1 MPGEPMPISPTHYQ
15 TRKRKMPQ
23 PQGESQVKTFHTN
36 LLATLCRYRLMA
48 VLSAIAI
55 CSTMSGCT
63 AVLSP
68 IDAIPVERVPKQFLA
83 TPQADKV
90 PIDVARLR
98 QPKPEYYLLD
108 AGDILGVFVEGVLGN
123 LDESPPVQFPTAD
136 SDLPPAIGY
145 PVPVREDGT
154 LSLPLID
161 PIPVR
166 GLTISQA
173 EQLVSRA
180 YLDGDEPL
188 LKGEGRIILTIM
200 KERTYRVFVVRQD
213 NTFFANSAQFSS
225 QRSQRAVT
233 DRSDQSGRGFVL
245 QLPAYKNDVLNA
257 LATTGGMPGVNAKP
271 EIRILRGDR
280 VAIANRDNQMTEF
293 YRTNEPEKFPYELV
307 PDMPNDANTVSIPT
321 RLKPGEVPD
330 FKPDDI
336 ILLDGDII
344 YVESRDTDIYYTGGL
359 MGGGE
364 WLLPRDY
371 DLDVLGAVAIAG
383 VSVGVG
389 NGSGRGAIANSIS
402 VPPTELLVLRKLPA
416 NRQLAIRIDLG
427 NALNDPKQ
435 RLLVKPGDTLLLRY
449 KPQEELI
456 NFGFAT
462 FFTYVIRQLFLP
474 NR

>member
-1 MPGEPMPISPTHYQ
+1 M
-15 TRKRKMPQ
+15 
-23 PQGESQVKTFHTN
+23 KTFQTQISAKLN
-36 LLATLCRYRLMA
+36 RNRYVAMLF
-48 VLSAIAI
+48 AIAI
-55 CSTMSGCT
+55 CSALSGCT

-68 IDAIPVERVPKQFLA
+68 IDAVPVNRVPRQFLA
-83 TPQADKV
+83 EPQADKV

-108 AGDILGVFVEGVLGN
+108 AGDILGVFIEGVLGN

-154 LSLPLID
+154 LSLPLVD

-180 YLDGDEPL
+180 YLGGPDPL
-188 LKGEGRIILTIM
+188 LKGDGRIIVTIM
-200 KERTYRVFVVRQD
+200 KERTYRIFVVRQD
-213 NTFFANSAQFSS
+213 NTFFGNSAQFSS

-233 DRSDQSGRGFVL
+233 DRSDLSGRGFVL

-257 LATTGGMPGVNAKP
+257 LSTTGGLPGVNAKP
-271 EIRILRGDR
+271 EVRVLRGDR
-280 VAIANRDNQMTEF
+280 IEIANRDDQITEF
-293 YRTNEPEKFPYELV
+293 YRSNKPEAFPYELV

-321 RLKPGEVPD
+321 RLKPGEIPD
-330 FKPDDI
+330 FLPDDI
-336 ILLDGDII
+336 ILLDGDIV
-344 YVESRDTDIYYTGGL
+344 YVESRDTDVYYTGGL

-427 NALNDPKQ
+427 DALNDPQQ
-435 RLLVKPGDTLLLRY
+435 RLLVRKGDTLLLRY

-462 FFTYVIRQLFLP
+462 FFTYGIRSLFQFQ